1 MAKKTGNLSAMKQRA
16 AKSAAAVAA
25 PAGQGAA
32 AAAAATP
39 KKPFNIVQF
48 AKEVRAE
55 GRKIT
60 WTSRKETWITS
71 VMVFIMVII
80 AALFFFVVDTSLSFI
95 VSQVLKLANA
105 G

>member
-1 MAKKTGNLSAMKQRA
+1 MAKTNPFEFLQQVREEG
-16 AKSAAAVAA
+16 AKVSW
-25 PAGQGAA
+25 P
-32 AAAAATP
+32 
-39 KKPFNIVQF
+39 
-48 AKEVRAE
+48 
-55 GRKIT
+55 
-60 WTSRKETWITS
+60 SRRETMIST